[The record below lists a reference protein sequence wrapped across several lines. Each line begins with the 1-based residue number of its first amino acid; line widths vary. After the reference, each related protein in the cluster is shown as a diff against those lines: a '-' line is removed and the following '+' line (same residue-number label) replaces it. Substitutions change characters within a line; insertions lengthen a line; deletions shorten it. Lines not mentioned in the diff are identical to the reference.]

1 MPGISSDYRYIGILI
16 QIMEAKAKTETIG
29 KRHLVI
35 NHIAL
40 VDGVILLAH
49 IAWHDVTAVGGYIK
63 TDIVEPRGRGPLKQ
77 REESQGIATD
87 IIKAK
92 IVNEGDEWPRCLPQQ
107 REEIGQWLEPIGRD
121 LAQR

>member
-1 MPGISSDYRYIGILI
+1 MRIEFQAIMPGISSDDRYIGILI

-63 TDIVEPRGRGPLKQ
+63 TDIVAPRGRGPLKQ
-77 REESQGIATD
+77 RAESQGIAPTH
-87 IIKAK
+87 IK
-92 IVNEGDEWPRCLPQQ
+92 PQNPQ
-107 REEIGQWLEPIGRD
+107 T
-121 LAQR
+121 

>member
-1 MPGISSDYRYIGILI
+1 MPGISSDDRYIGILI

-63 TDIVEPRGRGPLKQ
+63 TDNVESRGRWPLQQ
-77 REESQGIATD
+77 RAERQGIAHD
-87 IIKAK
+87 ILKAK
-92 IVNEGDEWPRCLPQQ
+92 TVNAADEGT
-107 REEIGQWLEPIGRD
+107 
-121 LAQR
+121 